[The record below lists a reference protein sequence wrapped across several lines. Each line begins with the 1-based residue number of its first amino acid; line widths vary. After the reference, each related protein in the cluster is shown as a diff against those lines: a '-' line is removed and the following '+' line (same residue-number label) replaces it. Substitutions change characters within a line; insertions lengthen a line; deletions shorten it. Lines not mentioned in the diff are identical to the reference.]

1 MKTQTGTEG
10 GAPVDTEKRAF
21 CKPWREVAEET
32 NLADALILDF
42 SLQNCEKKIHVCFQ
56 AIKSVV
62 CCYDNL
68 RRLVQL
74 IYIIRILPF
83 YNVTVS

>member
-1 MKTQTGTEG
+1 MRTQTGTEG
-10 GAPVDTEKRAF
+10 GAPVNTEKRAF
-21 CKPWREVAEET
+21 CKPLREVAEET

-42 SLQNCEKKIHVCFQ
+42 SLHCEKKYMSVFQ

-62 CCYDNL
+62 RCYDNP

-83 YNVTVS
+83 HNVTVS

>member
-42 SLQNCEKKIHVCFQ
+42 SLQNCEKKNTCLFSSHQVCRM
-56 AIKSVV
+56 
-62 CCYDNL
+62 L
-68 RRLVQL
+68 L
-74 IYIIRILPF
+74 
-83 YNVTVS
+83 